1 MWSIGGETGR
11 AADAL
16 LKAAEAR
23 EDTSPGHAI
32 DYCLQVRGPIHCM
45 PGAGYRDASVRRPIH
60 CMMHI
65 VWCVC

>member
-32 DYCLQVRGPIHCM
+32 DYCLQVHEGHAIHSF
-45 PGAGYRDASVRRPIH
+45 Y
-60 CMMHI
+60 
-65 VWCVC
+65 